1 MADLPLVVQ
10 LVMAAI
16 ALVGLALTTQWRIAS
31 SENNIVTKIDELKN
45 DFDIKIDRVERDL
58 VDFKI
63 KVSEEYLTQG
73 SANNSIQSIASEMR
87 VTRTDMTARL
97 QRIEDRMMKTSNS
110 AHHT

>member
-1 MADLPLVVQ
+1 MSDLPLIVQVAGVV
-10 LVMAAI
+10 I
-16 ALVGLALTTQWRIAS
+16 ALIGLILTTQWRIAA
-31 SENNIVTKIDELKN
+31 SENIIVKKIDELKN

-97 QRIEDRMMKTSNS
+97 QRIEDRMMKSDS
-110 AHHT
+110 ARLT